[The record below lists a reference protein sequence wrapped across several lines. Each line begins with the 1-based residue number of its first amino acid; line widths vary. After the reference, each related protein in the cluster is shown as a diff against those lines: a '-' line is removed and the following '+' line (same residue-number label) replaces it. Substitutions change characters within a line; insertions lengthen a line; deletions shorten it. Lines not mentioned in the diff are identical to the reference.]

1 MDIIQEIKKR
11 QEKIDAN
18 TERIF
23 KLQQQNMKL
32 REEIRKLQKGGV
44 SYLTSPKP
52 LTTPNKCGTI

>member
-23 KLQQQNMKL
+23 KPY
-32 REEIRKLQKGGV
+32 GV
-44 SYLTSPKP
+44 SYLTSPNP